1 MPNRERGSALPPA
14 PPDQHPPTHTER
26 GSAMLLVPAA
36 LIIVALMAALTIDS
50 AHAFLMQRELA
61 ATADAMANDAIAAID
76 ADRVYTGDTLKLY
89 ADGRLEAIIAPS
101 RTGRV
106 ADEVVPEKVVVRRIE
121 DAGIEVELTARVRP
135 YFSRILRPANWT
147 IRARARAYPVA
158 DEDG

>member
-1 MPNRERGSALPPA
+1 MTEN
-14 PPDQHPPTHTER
+14 PTRRTRCCER

-36 LIIVALMAALTIDS
+36 MIIVALMAAVTLDS

-61 ATADAMANDAIAAID
+61 ATADALANDAIAAID
-76 ADRVYTGDTLKLY
+76 ADRIYNGDSLQLY
-89 ADGRLEAIIAPS
+89 ADGRLDAITTRS

-106 ADEVVPEKVVVRRIE
+106 GDEVVPDNVVLRRIA

-147 IRARARAYPVA
+147 IRAKARAYPVA
-158 DEDG
+158 DDDA